1 MLKKYI
7 SQIVAVGA
15 LATCSVFAVGC
26 SPSEDLPDNPNDVG
40 EDIPDGEQGEDDDDD
55 TPNETDDGVAK

>member
-26 SPSEDLPDNPNDVG
+26 SPNADLPENPDDVG
-40 EDIPDGEQGEDDDDD
+40 IDAPDGEEDDDDAD
-55 TPNETDDGVAK
+55 AAE